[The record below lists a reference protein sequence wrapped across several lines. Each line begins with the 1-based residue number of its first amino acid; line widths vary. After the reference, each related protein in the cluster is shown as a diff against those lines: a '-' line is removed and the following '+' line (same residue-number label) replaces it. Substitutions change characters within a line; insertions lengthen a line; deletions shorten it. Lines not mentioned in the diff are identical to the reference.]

1 MEASARGECFFFG
14 VEDMSTPYLSALI
27 QESKGRVD
35 ISYRLSYCT
44 AWGVTAHITIL
55 S

>member
-1 MEASARGECFFFG
+1 MNGGVSKRR